1 VRLHASRI
9 PLCIP
14 VEQIRSIFAE
24 FGQLVDGVELRPMKA
39 SRSGPSSSRSGHSCS
54 SPLGW
59 SIVKYADYAA
69 ASRAVDALNG
79 RLRFNPDSGEILRGG
94 AGGGGG
100 GGGSEDVASAD
111 SGGAG
116 RSLSSK
122 ERGLEWANRN
132 RQARAENVEH
142 YPALKL
148 WYAQLNRATIRNKF
162 RVTAFR
168 IWLINT
174 FGLPVLRLGSG
185 VPYNFYCYD
194 YYLLDIYKYI
204 CLSFT
209 VMIVI
214 YLTYIIIIIIYL
226 TYLRGS

>member
-1 VRLHASRI
+1 M
-9 PLCIP
+9 
-14 VEQIRSIFAE
+14 
-24 FGQLVDGVELRPMKA
+24 DGVELRPMKPFK
-39 SRSGPSSSRSGHSCS
+39 SGDSCS

-69 ASRAVDALNG
+69 ASRAVEALNG

-94 AGGGGG
+94 ALGSGGGGW
-100 GGGSEDVASAD
+100 SQDVASAD
-111 SGGAG
+111 SGVAG

-122 ERGLEWANRN
+122 ERGLEWEKRN

-174 FGLPVLRLGSG
+174 FGLPLLRSGSG
-185 VPYNFYCYD
+185 V
-194 YYLLDIYKYI
+194 LDCIFFSYKYI
-204 CLSFT
+204 CLIFI
-209 VMIVI
+209 VM
-214 YLTYIIIIIIYL
+214 IIIYL
-226 TYLRGS
+226 TYLTGT

>member
-1 VRLHASRI
+1 MRLHASRI
-9 PLCIP
+9 PLCTP

-24 FGQLVDGVELRPMKA
+24 FGQLVDGVELRPMKPFK
-39 SRSGPSSSRSGHSCS
+39 SGDSCS
-54 SPLGW
+54 SSLGW

-69 ASRAVDALNG
+69 ASRAVEALNG

-94 AGGGGG
+94 AGGGGAG
-100 GGGSEDVASAD
+100 GRSEDVASAA

-122 ERGLEWANRN
+122 ERGLEWEKRN

-174 FGLPVLRLGSG
+174 FGLPLLRSGSG
-185 VPYNFYCYD
+185 V
-194 YYLLDIYKYI
+194 LDSIFFAI
-204 CLSFT
+204 
-209 VMIVI
+209 
-214 YLTYIIIIIIYL
+214 
-226 TYLRGS
+226 